1 MKLDSLIFLFLL
13 YEYTNEGPSCHHAQ
27 NAWGK
32 ENVQFRD
39 ESNPFEDLSLSL
51 SLSNGDF
58 VIITELL
65 TGLVLFLLLLLHC
78 VYTVVN

>member
-1 MKLDSLIFLFLL
+1 MNTL
-13 YEYTNEGPSCHHAQ
+13 TRGP
-27 NAWGK
+27 
-32 ENVQFRD
+32 D

>member
-1 MKLDSLIFLFLL
+1 MSSFGMNR
-13 YEYTNEGPSCHHAQ
+13 TPS
-27 NAWGK
+27 K
-32 ENVQFRD
+32 T
-39 ESNPFEDLSLSL
+39 SLSL